1 MPPTPKG
8 QPGPRPGRASY
19 NTGVLK
25 NPLTVAV
32 AALILLAGCAEPPK
46 KPAPKEP
53 PKPAVPVSGRQ
64 AFQYVYPAA
73 RTWAPDAQP
82 IQGRN
87 LNLPDPKSEKGRCAA
102 WEFTFASASK
112 GRMKSWTYS
121 VIEAEGNLHKGTFAG
136 QEANFTG
143 AIGQA
148 KPFTTFAL
156 KIDTDEALE
165 TAQKVS
171 AEELKKVGDKQI
183 LFLLEYTPRFPNP
196 AWRVMWGESLATSE
210 YSVFVDAVTGQMLQK
225 VK

>member
-1 MPPTPKG
+1 MPGTSIPPSAAK
-8 QPGPRPGRASY
+8 GPRWLY
-19 NTGVLK
+19 NTGVHRITPTL
-25 NPLTVAV
+25 PVL
-32 AALILLAGCAEPPK
+32 LMLLAGCAEPPK
-46 KPAPKEP
+46 KDAPKEP
-53 PKPAVPVSGRQ
+53 PKPAAPVSGRQ

-87 LNLPDPKSEKGRCAA
+87 LNLPEPKSEKGRCAA
-102 WEFTFASASK
+102 WEFTFASAAK
-112 GRMKSWTYS
+112 GRTKSWTYS
-121 VIEAEGNLHKGTFAG
+121 VVEAEGNLHKGTFAG
-136 QEANFTG
+136 PEAGFAG
-143 AIGQA
+143 SIGQA
-148 KPFTTFAL
+148 RPFSTFAL

-165 TAQKVS
+165 TATKAS
-171 AEELKKVGDKQI
+171 AEELKKVGDKQV